1 MKREKLAKIL
11 NVLTS
16 FSFVLTLKP
25 ANFLAVFSRKRTLNH
40 TFLLYLQAK
49 IELNLD

>member
-11 NVLTS
+11 NVLVS
-16 FSFVLTLKP
+16 FSFGLTLKP

-40 TFLLYLQAK
+40 TFLLYLQTK
-49 IELNLD
+49 IE